1 MLFFRWLLILLMLAA
16 GACFALFAITGQPR
30 FKRYGLL
37 ILKWTLVSAFG
48 FFAVLTVERFR

>member
-16 GACFALFAITGQPR
+16 GACFALVAITGQPR

-37 ILKWTLVSAFG
+37 ILKWTLISAFG
-48 FFAVLTVERFR
+48 FFAVLTVERLR

>member
-1 MLFFRWLLILLMLAA
+1 MLLFRWLLILLMLVA
-16 GACFALFAITGQPR
+16 GACFALFALTGQPR

-48 FFAVLTVERFR
+48 FFAVLTLERLR

>member
-1 MLFFRWLLILLMLAA
+1 MLIFRWLLILLMLAA
-16 GACFALFAITGQPR
+16 GACFALFAITGQAR
-30 FKRYGLL
+30 FKRYGLV

>member
-1 MLFFRWLLILLMLAA
+1 MLLFRWLLILLMLAA
-16 GACFALFAITGQPR
+16 GACFALFAITGQAR

>member
-1 MLFFRWLLILLMLAA
+1 MLLFRWLLILLMLAA

-48 FFAVLTVERFR
+48 FFAVLTLERLR

>member
-37 ILKWTLVSAFG
+37 ILKWTLDSAFG
-48 FFAVLTVERFR
+48 FLAVLTVERFR

>member
-16 GACFALFAITGQPR
+16 GACFALFALTGQPR

-48 FFAVLTVERFR
+48 FFAVLTVERLR

>member
-1 MLFFRWLLILLMLAA
+1 MLLFRWLLILLMLAA
-16 GACFALFAITGQPR
+16 GACFAWFALTGQAR

-48 FFAVLTVERFR
+48 FFAVLTLERLR

>member
-1 MLFFRWLLILLMLAA
+1 MLLFRWLLIVLMLAA
-16 GACFALFAITGQPR
+16 GVCFALFAITGQQR

-48 FFAVLTVERFR
+48 FFAVLTLERLR

>member
-1 MLFFRWLLILLMLAA
+1 MLLFRWLLILLMLAA

-48 FFAVLTVERFR
+48 FFAILTVERLR

>member
-1 MLFFRWLLILLMLAA
+1 MLLFRWLLIVLMLVA

-48 FFAVLTVERFR
+48 FFAVLTLERLR

>member
-1 MLFFRWLLILLMLAA
+1 MLLIRWLLIFLMLAA
-16 GACFALFAITGQPR
+16 GACFALFAITGQAR

>member
-48 FFAVLTVERFR
+48 FFAILTVERFR

>member
-1 MLFFRWLLILLMLAA
+1 MLLFRWLLILLMLAA

-48 FFAVLTVERFR
+48 FFAILTVERFR

>member
-1 MLFFRWLLILLMLAA
+1 MLLFRWLLILLMLAA

-48 FFAVLTVERFR
+48 FFAVLTFERLR

>member
-1 MLFFRWLLILLMLAA
+1 MVFFRWLLILLMLAA
-16 GACFALFAITGQPR
+16 GVCFALFAITGQPR

-48 FFAVLTVERFR
+48 FFAILTVERFR

>member
-16 GACFALFAITGQPR
+16 GVCFALFAITGQPR

-48 FFAVLTVERFR
+48 FFAILTVERFR

>member
-48 FFAVLTVERFR
+48 FFAVLTVERLR

>member
-1 MLFFRWLLILLMLAA
+1 MLIFRWLLILLMLAA
-16 GACFALFAITGQPR
+16 GACFALFAITGQAR

-37 ILKWTLVSAFG
+37 ILKWTLISAFG

>member
-1 MLFFRWLLILLMLAA
+1 MLIFRWLLILLMLAA
-16 GACFALFAITGQPR
+16 GACFALFAITGQAR

>member
-1 MLFFRWLLILLMLAA
+1 MLIFRWLLILLMLAA

-48 FFAVLTVERFR
+48 FFAILTVERFR

>member
-1 MLFFRWLLILLMLAA
+1 MLLFRWLLILLMLAA

-37 ILKWTLVSAFG
+37 ILKGTLISAFG
-48 FFAVLTVERFR
+48 FFAVLSLERLR

>member
-1 MLFFRWLLILLMLAA
+1 MLLFRWLLIVLMLLA
-16 GACFALFAITGQPR
+16 GGYFAMFAITGQPR

-48 FFAVLTVERFR
+48 FFAILTVERFR

>member
-1 MLFFRWLLILLMLAA
+1 MLLFRWLLILLMLTA

-37 ILKWTLVSAFG
+37 ILKWTLVTAFS
-48 FFAVLTVERFR
+48 FFAILTVERLR

>member
-1 MLFFRWLLILLMLAA
+1 MLLFRWLLILLMLAA

-37 ILKWTLVSAFG
+37 ILKWTLVSDFG
-48 FFAVLTVERFR
+48 FFAVLTLERLR

>member
-37 ILKWTLVSAFG
+37 ILKWTLISAFG
-48 FFAVLTVERFR
+48 FFAVLTVERLR

>member
-1 MLFFRWLLILLMLAA
+1 MLIFRWLLILLMLAA

-48 FFAVLTVERFR
+48 FFAVLTLERLR

>member
-1 MLFFRWLLILLMLAA
+1 MLFFRWLLILLMLVA
-16 GACFALFAITGQPR
+16 GACFALFVITGQAR

-48 FFAVLTVERFR
+48 FFAVLTLERLR

>member
-1 MLFFRWLLILLMLAA
+1 MLLFRWLLILLMLAA
-16 GACFALFAITGQPR
+16 GACFALFAITGQIR

>member
-1 MLFFRWLLILLMLAA
+1 MLLFRWLLILLMLTA

-48 FFAVLTVERFR
+48 FFAILTVERLR